1 MRLLDVSFE
10 EPAENLALD
19 ELILDSVEQGR
30 TRSTLRFWECPIRF
44 VVLGTAQELKREVI
58 EEQCLADGVPIM
70 RRCTAGGCVLQGP
83 GSLNFALALS
93 FQEFP
98 EVRSLHPS
106 YAYLLN
112 AIAASLRAC
121 GVPVFRV
128 GTCDLALD
136 GLLKVS
142 GNAQR
147 RRRNAILHHGTLVYR
162 PDYDGMARYLRE
174 PELRP
179 DYRGDRDHRAFVG
192 ALPLAPDILRHA
204 VCKAFG
210 VTNSPE
216 APLAAELAATRQ
228 LASDKYSCPAWIRR
242 H

>member
-10 EPAENLALD
+10 DPEENLALD
-19 ELILDSVEQGR
+19 EVILDSVEQDR
-30 TRSTLRFWECPIRF
+30 TGSTLRFWESPTRF

-58 EEQCLADGVPIM
+58 EEQCLADGIPIM

-106 YAYLLN
+106 YKYLLD

-121 GVPVFRV
+121 GMPVSQE

-136 GLLKVS
+136 GVLKVS

-147 RRRNAILHHGTLVYR
+147 RRRNAILHHGTLLYR

-192 ALPLAPDILRHA
+192 ALPLAPDLLRRA
-204 VCKAFG
+204 VCQAFG
-210 VTNSPE
+210 AANAAEEPLAVE
-216 APLAAELAATRQ
+216 LGAARRLAAEKY
-228 LASDKYSCPAWIRR
+228 ASPGWIRR
-242 H
+242 R